1 VLREIIDIDKTD
13 HLSRR
18 TAGPRRR
25 RQQPARRSSSV
36 NPIVKEETPMR
47 SQRPVTRSRLAADLG
62 KLGVSAGTIVMV
74 HTSLKSLGRVVGGEQ
89 TVLDALRDVVG
100 PSGTLVMPAQSWQLC
115 DPAFLGQEPAE
126 WWPTIRD
133 HLPVYDPRITPTR
146 TMGAVAE
153 LFRTVPGTLR
163 SGHPH
168 RSLSANG
175 PHAAAIT
182 ATHDLDSPVGERS
195 PLKAL
200 HDLDASVLLL
210 GTTPAKITALHLA
223 EHRAHWPGKH
233 LVGNG
238 AALIE
243 DGHRTWVTWE
253 ELHVEDDDFIEVVN
267 AFTAGGG
274 HVHTGLVGDAPAQLL
289 PVRALVDFAAP
300 WFSAHRTR

>member
-1 VLREIIDIDKTD
+1 
-13 HLSRR
+13 
-18 TAGPRRR
+18 
-25 RQQPARRSSSV
+25 
-36 NPIVKEETPMR
+36 MR
-47 SQRPVTRSRLAADLG
+47 SQRPVTRSRLAADLEQ
-62 KLGVSAGTIVMV
+62 LGVSAGTIVMV

-89 TVLDALRDVVG
+89 TALDALRDVVG
-100 PSGTLVMPAQSWQLC
+100 PSGTLVMPTPSRQLC

-133 HLPVYDPRITPTR
+133 HLPVHDPPITPTR

-182 ATHDLDSPVGERS
+182 ATHYLDSPVGERS

-210 GTTPAKITALHLA
+210 GTTPAKITALHVA

-253 ELHVEDDDFIEVVN
+253 ELHVEDDDFIEVVD

-274 HVHTGLVGDAPAQLL
+274 HGHTGLVGDAPAQLL
-289 PVRALVDFAAP
+289 PIRALVDFAAP
-300 WFSAHRTR
+300 RFSAHRTR

>member
-1 VLREIIDIDKTD
+1 MAATRPEKPVD
-13 HLSRR
+13 
-18 TAGPRRR
+18 
-25 RQQPARRSSSV
+25 PAME
-36 NPIVKEETPMR
+36 EETSMLP
-47 SQRPVTRSRLAADLG
+47 QHPVTRSRLASDLG
-62 KLGVSAGTIVMV
+62 ELGLSTGTTVMV
-74 HTSLKSLGRVVGGEQ
+74 HTSLKSLGWVVGGEQ
-89 TVLDALRDVVG
+89 TVLDALRDAVG

-115 DPAFLGQEPAE
+115 DPAFLGQAPAA

-133 HLPVYDPRITPTR
+133 HLPVYAPQVTPTR
-146 TMGAVAE
+146 TMGVVAE

-168 RSLSANG
+168 RSISANG
-175 PHAAAIT
+175 PHAVAIT

-200 HDLDASVLLL
+200 YDLDASVLLL

-223 EHRAHWPGKH
+223 EHRARWPGKH
-233 LVGNG
+233 LVSNG
-238 AALIE
+238 AALIR

-253 ELHVEDDDFIEVVN
+253 ELHVEDDDFIEAVD

-274 HVHTGLVGDAPAQLL
+274 RRHTAPVGDAPAQLL